1 VKLVRKRL
9 VYYVSGFDP
18 RGPSWYYGT
27 YRRDAPKQAA
37 LSGMKIEVGPR
48 EAPGEHVTAWT
59 VRAEAQ
65 GQPTETRYSFLR
77 WDDIVRRYWPRGTLR
92 MSLLAP
98 WNVWRFIR
106 RGVLGRVLRTSW
118 PTFICGTLP
127 LAFLL
132 ALLVGGLIVGGLV
145 GWLVQTLFGLPW
157 WTVLL
162 VALAVVV
169 AAFAVGVPILDRKF
183 GIHWLS
189 RIYDFNL
196 LQSARLAPD
205 FEQRFDEHA
214 RRLAREV
221 AESEADEVLVVG
233 HSTGAQAALTLL
245 ARALRLDPDLGRRR
259 AAISL
264 MTIGGSI
271 PMLSWQ
277 PDADWL
283 REDLRLVAHEPSIG
297 WCDFTLAQD
306 GACFAL
312 HDPVEST
319 GIAHPEGAE
328 PKPKLL
334 SVKLFDLF
342 SPEEFKAIRRNW
354 FRVHFQYLMA
364 SQQLGDYDYFAITA
378 GPSTLRDRFAHR
390 PSARDFDR
398 FQLKLFRRRKPTRP

>member
-1 VKLVRKRL
+1 MTVVRKRL

-37 LSGMKIEVGPR
+37 LSGMAFEVGRR
-48 EAPGEHVTAWT
+48 ETPHPNVTAWT
-59 VRAEAQ
+59 VKARAGDEA
-65 GQPTETRYSFLR
+65 TETRYNFLR
-77 WDDIVRRYWPRGTLR
+77 WDDVVRGHWPRGTLR
-92 MSLLAP
+92 LALLAP

-106 RGVLGRVLRTSW
+106 RGVLGRVLATSW

-132 ALLVGGLIVGGLV
+132 ALLFGGLIVGGLL
-145 GWLVQTLFGLPW
+145 GWLAQALFALPW
-157 WTVLL
+157 WSVPL
-162 VALAVVV
+162 VALAVTGL
-169 AAFAVGVPILDRKF
+169 ACAVGIPILDRRF

-196 LQSARLAPD
+196 LQAARLAPD

-214 RRLAREV
+214 RLVAREV
-221 AESEADEVLVVG
+221 KESDADEVLVIG

-259 AAISL
+259 AAVSL
-264 MTIGGSI
+264 MTVGGSI

-277 PDADWL
+277 PDAAWL

-297 WCDFTLAQD
+297 WSDFTLAQD

-319 GIAHPEGAE
+319 GIAHPQGAE

-378 GPSTLRDRFAHR
+378 GPKTLADRFAHR
-390 PSARDFDR
+390 PSARGFDR
-398 FQLKLFRRRKPTRP
+398 FQLKLFRRR